1 MCASSSSS
9 SLKRLCVCVFCF
21 IYVRRRPPPPR
32 QEVIIHPLTDPGFI
46 PISMKNPKLKI
57 ALHTHTHI

>member
-1 MCASSSSS
+1 M
-9 SLKRLCVCVFCF
+9 FCF

-57 ALHTHTHI
+57 ALHTHTHLSLIHI